1 MEIID
6 VTASLEQIEIF
17 PDNEQLEVIQNVKT
31 ILTTMQGTV
40 PLDRDFGI
48 DSEVV
53 DKPVNVIRP
62 LIVKEVKEKLAKY
75 EPRVKFI
82 SMSWNGNGSEGR
94 IIPVVRVAI
103 R

>member
-1 MEIID
+1 MKIID

-17 PDNEQLEVIQNVKT
+17 PANEQLEIIQNVKT
-31 ILTTMQGTV
+31 ILTTLQGTV

-48 DSEVV
+48 DSEIV
-53 DKPVNVIRP
+53 DKPINVIRP
-62 LIVKEVKEKLAKY
+62 LIVKEAKEKLAKY

-82 SMSWNGNGSEGR
+82 SMLWDGNGLEGR

-103 R
+103 K

>member
-1 MEIID
+1 MKIID

-31 ILTTMQGTV
+31 ILTTIQGTV

-48 DSEVV
+48 DSEVI

-62 LIVKEVKEKLAKY
+62 LIVQEVKEKLAKY

-82 SMSWNGNGSEGR
+82 SMLWDGAGSEGR
-94 IIPVVRVAI
+94 IVPTVRVAI
-103 R
+103 K

>member
-1 MEIID
+1 MKIID

-31 ILTTMQGTV
+31 ILTTIQGTV

-48 DSEVV
+48 DSEVI

-62 LIVKEVKEKLAKY
+62 LIVKEVTEKLAKY

-82 SMSWNGNGSEGR
+82 SMLWDGAGSEGR
-94 IIPVVRVAI
+94 IVPTVRVAI
-103 R
+103 K